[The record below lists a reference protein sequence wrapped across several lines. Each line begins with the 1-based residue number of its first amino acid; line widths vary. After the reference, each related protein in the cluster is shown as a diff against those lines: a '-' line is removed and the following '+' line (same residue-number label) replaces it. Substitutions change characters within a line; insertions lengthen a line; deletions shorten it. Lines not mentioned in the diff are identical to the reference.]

1 VETLYL
7 DGLDAYARGDYTEAS
22 RLWQEALELDPK
34 YLPARESLAILQ
46 EALAV
51 QRRMDELQQLNF

>member
-1 VETLYL
+1 LKDAL
-7 DGLDAYARGDYTEAS
+7 DLDKT
-22 RLWQEALELDPK
+22 
-34 YLPARESLAILQ
+34 YLPARESLSILE